1 MPLFVQIVLIV
12 VPPVI
17 AVAGARALLLRR
29 LSPPVIANA
38 EKVVPYILGSFGGFF
53 GLVAGFMLS
62 NSWVELRAL
71 RSAMMAEVNAVADME
86 DIAANLPEPH
96 DEELKQ
102 AINQYLHMV
111 VDRELPLMAQ
121 GRVSPAT
128 TAALTELWGP
138 LGRYQPANDAEVSL
152 REIAMNKVM
161 DIGEQ
166 RRQRIVF
173 SRERIPALLWWVL
186 MGSGAVIVAGACVVS
201 LNYRRPT
208 GIFLSALTALVAL
221 VLFSI
226 HVLER
231 PFQYSLSPESSEY
244 MTLWDAIG
252 GAQTFKSDTP
262 GSAKKGP

>member
-1 MPLFVQIVLIV
+1 MPLFLQVVLIV

-17 AVAGARALLLRR
+17 AVVALRVLLLRW
-29 LSPPVIANA
+29 LTPNVITNA

-62 NSWVELRAL
+62 NSWVELRGL
-71 RSAMMAEVNAVADME
+71 RSSMTAEVNAVADLG
-86 DIAANLPEPH
+86 DISAYLPEPAAG
-96 DEELKQ
+96 ELKR
-102 AINQYLHMV
+102 AINEYLRLV
-111 VDRELPLMAQ
+111 IDRELPLMAEE
-121 GRVSPAT
+121 RVSPAT

-138 LGRYQPANDAEVSL
+138 LGRYTPQNDGEVSL

-166 RRQRIVF
+166 RRQRVVF
-173 SRERIPALLWWVL
+173 SRERIPGLLWWIL
-186 MGSGAVIVAGACVVS
+186 AGSGVVIVAGACVVS

-208 GIFLSALTALVAL
+208 GIFLGALTVLVSL

-231 PFQYSLSPESSEY
+231 PFQYHLSPEASEY
-244 MTLWDAIG
+244 IALWNALG
-252 GAQTFKSDTP
+252 GPETFKR
-262 GSAKKGP
+262 